1 MKILTLKKWFPKFD
15 YSEKINPKKEK
26 IKITQI
32 KKIRHRNLINKTIK
46 SKTNKNIEKIMII

>member
-1 MKILTLKKWFPKFD
+1 MKILTLKKCFPKFD